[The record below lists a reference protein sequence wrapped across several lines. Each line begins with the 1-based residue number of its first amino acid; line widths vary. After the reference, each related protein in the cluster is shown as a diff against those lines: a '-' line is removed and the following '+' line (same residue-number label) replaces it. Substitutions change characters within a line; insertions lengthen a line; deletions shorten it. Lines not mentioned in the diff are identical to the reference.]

1 MCFCFVILSIPVFN
15 NGKCIIFYLYLSII
29 YNKIALN
36 IGIFSIIPLLR
47 SIRRN
52 LSSVKEIRNAAVE
65 MYNLSFNDITDEN
78 DEIKNRLSNSIVYLY
93 YNNYYK

>member
-1 MCFCFVILSIPVFN
+1 MRFCFAILSIPVFN

-93 YNNYYK
+93 NNNYYK